1 MSQSL
6 RGQKIAVLVANGF
19 SEKDLTLMQKEI
31 LHSGAQI
38 RIVSMDAGLVNSWDD
53 EAEPAGWGL
62 NFAADAV
69 LSRALAADYDMLL
82 VPGGERNV
90 EKLQLT
96 AHTRRFIRGFVDA
109 GKAVVFYNN
118 AAQLLPFAECDGEF
132 ALAGADAPVVQSGHV
147 LSGVCDAESRGEF
160 TRAAAEFLAAQ
171 ALAASEPQAV
181 AA

>member
-6 RGQKIAVLVANGF
+6 RGQKVAVLVANGF
-19 SEKDLTLMQKEI
+19 CEKDLTVLQKEI

-53 EAEPAGWGL
+53 ESTPGGWGL

-69 LSRALAADYDMLL
+69 LSRALAADYDMLV
-82 VPGGERNV
+82 VPGGVRNI

-96 AHTRRFIRGFVDA
+96 AHTRRFIRGFVEA

-118 AAQLLPFAECDGEF
+118 AVGLLRFAECEGDFE
-132 ALAGADAPVVQSGHV
+132 LASAEAPIVQSGHV
-147 LSGVCDAESRGEF
+147 LSGVCDAQTRGEF
-160 TRAAAEFLAAQ
+160 IRAAAEFLSLQ
-171 ALAASEPQAV
+171 ALAAKEPQAV